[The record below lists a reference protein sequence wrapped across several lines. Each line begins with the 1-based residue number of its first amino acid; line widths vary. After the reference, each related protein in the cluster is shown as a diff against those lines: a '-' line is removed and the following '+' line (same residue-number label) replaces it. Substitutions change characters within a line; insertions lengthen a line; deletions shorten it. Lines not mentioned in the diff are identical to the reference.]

1 MNITKSNLFIDYF
14 NSEIQRRF
22 YRNTFLIT
30 KTSLNINENE
40 IKEIDTT
47 IKDED
52 NDKNEYN
59 PIVYIYNTHETENY
73 KNEFKS
79 EYSITPDVKLASYI
93 LKDYLNDYDIDS
105 YVETKST
112 IEYVKKNNL
121 SYTDT
126 YNASR
131 KYLKEIIKK
140 YDFKIIIDLHRDSVS
155 KTLIKDNKRYA
166 KIMIVI
172 GENHKNYKKNLLLA
186 NKINKYLNKNLKGI
200 SRGIYEKPKSKFNQD
215 IKDNIILIEMG
226 GVDNTLEEINNS
238 IYILA
243 KSIRDYI
250 INEE

>member
-1 MNITKSNLFIDYF
+1 MNVTKSNLFIDYF

-93 LKDYLNDYDIDS
+93 LKEYLNDYDIDS

-112 IEYVKKNNL
+112 IEYVKKN
-121 SYTDT
+121 
-126 YNASR
+126 
-131 KYLKEIIKK
+131 K
-140 YDFKIIIDLHRDSVS
+140 
-155 KTLIKDNKRYA
+155 
-166 KIMIVI
+166 
-172 GENHKNYKKNLLLA
+172 
-186 NKINKYLNKNLKGI
+186 NKNINTTTILRI
-200 SRGIYEKPKSKFNQD
+200 QLPPIASL
-215 IKDNIILIEMG
+215 II
-226 GVDNTLEEINNS
+226 
-238 IYILA
+238 
-243 KSIRDYI
+243 
-250 INEE
+250 